1 MAGQALGG
9 IFPALVN
16 IFVIAMQV
24 ASIKQII
31 LGSSIFSKDGDF
43 VWRFPKIICQR
54 SLPGHNIIILS
65 QVSPEDIGF
74 WCFLIAFIFVV
85 LSLVRS
91 QLISLFTIYPLVAR
105 LPIAL
110 SRPLSFSPSMPG
122 LEGGHS

>member
-31 LGSSIFSKDGDF
+31 LGSSFFSKDGDF
-43 VWRFPKIICQR
+43 VWRFPKTICQR

-85 LSLVRS
+85 LSLVRAGH
-91 QLISLFTIYPLVAR
+91 ISL
-105 LPIAL
+105 
-110 SRPLSFSPSMPG
+110 
-122 LEGGHS
+122 